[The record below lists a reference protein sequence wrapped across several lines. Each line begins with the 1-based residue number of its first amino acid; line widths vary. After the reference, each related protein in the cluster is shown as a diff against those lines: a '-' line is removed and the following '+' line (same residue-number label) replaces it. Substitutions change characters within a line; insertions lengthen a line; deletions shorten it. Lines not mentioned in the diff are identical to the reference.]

1 MINTAVD
8 LTGKEFKVG
17 DKVAYGDT
25 TSTNNAIICYG
36 EVVEIQKPE
45 HAKQSKVLVR
55 TTKHG
60 AYDRYYNGKIR
71 TFIFPRNY
79 HNLIIL

>member
-25 TSTNNAIICYG
+25 TSTNNAVICFG
-36 EVVEIQKPE
+36 EIKAIE
-45 HAKQSKVLVR
+45 
-55 TTKHG
+55 KHG
-60 AYDRYYNGKIR
+60 IQTHIIVNKIKNGGWRTYKQTR
-71 TFIFPRNY
+71 TFIFPRKY
-79 HNLIIL
+79 HNLLIL